1 MAKLERVAA
10 FKISPSSL
18 KIIGVDKYDA
28 SHPLYDARVTREV
41 QPELVSA
48 VAEFGVLKPV
58 IVSKEDVTGDYLVV
72 DGRQRVRAARLANEK
87 RAEKGAD
94 PIEVP
99 FIVREGDVAS
109 LLAVAAAANVNME
122 ETMLDRAL
130 RVDHMIKQGMKRSAI
145 ATSFGV
151 SEMAISNW
159 LKLLK
164 VDNQVLSALAQG
176 AIGATTALK
185 FAALPADKQVSAL
198 HEAVPALKPNE
209 ATASAA
215 TETAAAPAGT
225 ETLAASPAAA
235 AEPQKVS
242 GRSAASAIAAVA
254 TEEPTFIAPTIG
266 ELKRVYSVTF
276 KRLTDAAKKEGTK
289 AKLPSWMAVLRF
301 IVEGKEEAAPD
312 LAAAVKM
319 LRAAKASK
327 EESSESEEGDA
338 PAAAEPKAKKEKV
351 AKVTDAEKASAL
363 EKIKAQAAAARA
375 AAAAVQPLT
384 PTVGGVPVGDDSDDE
399 SDDE

>member
-1 MAKLERVAA
+1 
-10 FKISPSSL
+10 
-18 KIIGVDKYDA
+18 
-28 SHPLYDARVTREV
+28 
-41 QPELVSA
+41 
-48 VAEFGVLKPV
+48 
-58 IVSKEDVTGDYLVV
+58 VV

-87 RAEKGAD
+87 RAEKGAE

-185 FAALPADKQVSAL
+185 FAALPAEKQVAAL
-198 HEAVPALKPNE
+198 HEAVPALKPSE
-209 ATASAA
+209 APAPAA
-215 TETAAAPAGT
+215 TETAATPAGT

-327 EESSESEEGDA
+327 EESESEEGDA
-338 PAAAEPKAKKEKV
+338 PAAAEPKVKKEKV